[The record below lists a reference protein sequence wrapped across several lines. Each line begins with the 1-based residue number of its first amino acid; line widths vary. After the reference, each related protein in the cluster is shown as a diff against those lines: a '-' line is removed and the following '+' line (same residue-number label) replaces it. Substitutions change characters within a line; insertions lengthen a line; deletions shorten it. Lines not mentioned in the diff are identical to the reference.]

1 MTRIS
6 IRLAFR
12 YEGPRPDFTVTA
24 EAPEEA
30 LFGDVA
36 RNALRD
42 AIPHEIGGLYLLASD
57 DVSEGIDSLVVVPE
71 DFTIRDY
78 VQVTGGEEHALTI
91 PGLGAGDLW
100 FEPLMSA
107 LEFIGYGLTIRE
119 AYSLMRSQGKQ
130 LRQLRYRTHQKLAR
144 DWLDDG
150 KPQPIPMPLRQR
162 VKEQNPWS
170 REHFDFAFGLDYAS
184 GTELLRAAG
193 YRKTHEV
200 PGDSVWTDE
209 TEPYQGQRYPGL
221 AQ

>member
-1 MTRIS
+1 MAQIS
-6 IRLAFR
+6 IHIAFT
-12 YEGPRPDFTVTA
+12 YEGPRPDFRTTV
-24 EAPEEA
+24 EASEDA

-36 RNALRD
+36 RGALRD
-42 AIPHEIGGLYLLASD
+42 AIQQELKGLYLVASD
-57 DVSEGIDSLVVVPE
+57 DGSWGVDDLIVIPD
-71 DFTIRDY
+71 DFTVGEYAQI
-78 VQVTGGEEHALTI
+78 TAAEEHALII
-91 PGLGAGDLW
+91 PGLGAGEFW

-107 LEFIGYGLTIRE
+107 VEFIGYGLTIRE

-130 LRQLRYRTHQKLAR
+130 FRQLRYRTHQKLAR

-193 YRKTHEV
+193 YRKTREV